1 VETDVDE
8 KPDLR
13 AVGEGDEF
21 YDPASAPED
30 GGNESGGGAS
40 EDDGNGRKT
49 LAELAAETPEP
60 EDGTEDDDPQPMLF
74 GSESKVTGS
83 VKGKRPE
90 TSAVKFKASQVAV
103 TGQFH
108 FDDAVELRVLA
119 RLDKVEFV
127 ATRDRQGV
135 VKGVKRVHHASAVTV
150 EQVDLPADVLR
161 RRAEFVAD
169 ALGVDADALVEAQE
183 RAVAEVE

>member
-8 KPDLR
+8 DRHLKPV
-13 AVGEGDEF
+13 AEGDDFAE
-21 YDPASAPED
+21 YDKPEGARPDGED
-30 GGNESGGGAS
+30 GDEPQ
-40 EDDGNGRKT
+40 DGNGRKT
-49 LAELAAETPEP
+49 LAELAAETPEAD
-60 EDGTEDDDPQPMLF
+60 ESAEENDPQPMLF